1 MTHHDIPLDVLTG
14 VLGVIGF
21 VSALVGFVMMC
32 RIWIE
37 ENKRPHKKNPRLT
50 EGRGDE
56 AR

>member
-37 ENKRPHKKNPRLT
+37 ENKRPHKKNPRLA
-50 EGRGDE
+50 EGRRDE